1 MARARDVE
9 LRARDRPR
17 RLPRLLDGELP
28 LDPLPGRE
36 LPDEQKP
43 FVDFDR
49 LRDRNA
55 AGVRA
60 LIGDGN
66 YGGVYQ
72 KPDADTDRLWEIA
85 VRETRA
91 QLEGDWA

>member
-1 MARARDVE
+1 M
-9 LRARDRPR
+9 
-17 RLPRLLDGELP
+17 
-28 LDPLPGRE
+28 
-36 LPDEQKP
+36 
-43 FVDFDR
+43 
-49 LRDRNA
+49 
-55 AGVRA
+55 RA